1 MIDLKRNVDNTFKS
15 EPNYKIKKKKLVRLD
30 EKREGIEALIKT
42 TEELING
49 EEEAFFCIATDEELG
64 HLTDVLRLQFY
75 ECSHNLIEIQKQII
89 NYLNQ
94 IEYQNKILVKVRQLK
109 YLKDQFELESKT
121 NIREVLASKNPLS
134 FEPSPS
140 YPLRLSAD
148 YLRSGDD
155 ALESIRKVYLR
166 VRKNGGTAK
175 KIAGNIAGDYL
186 VTQTAEEVFI
196 NLEEVKNGFL
206 ASGSDLFT
214 FVMAFRSQGRA
225 CFRFLDIPYSQDY
238 FISPGGRAFDSW
250 DQIRQALGR
259 KVYYS
264 RKIEKYEEY
273 RDIIFG
279 NNKGL
284 PPEFRKFAIT
294 ESSQY
299 QNIPRTIQN
308 VFLNSK
314 LEASFIKDTIIMSL
328 SEENASI
335 DLMQYGNHLKN
346 FEEEYKDISK
356 WHEKDKDGNGSCQ
369 SSRLN

>member
-1 MIDLKRNVDNTFKS
+1 MQRALLFFYNADKMKLGISKEKKS
-15 EPNYKIKKKKLVRLD
+15 FD
-30 EKREGIEALIKT
+30 EYYFPYA
-42 TEELING
+42 N
-49 EEEAFFCIATDEELG
+49 
-64 HLTDVLRLQFY
+64 
-75 ECSHNLIEIQKQII
+75 
-89 NYLNQ
+89 
-94 IEYQNKILVKVRQLK
+94 
-109 YLKDQFELESKT
+109 
-121 NIREVLASKNPLS
+121 
-134 FEPSPS
+134 S
-140 YPLRLSAD
+140 YVI
-148 YLRSGDD
+148 Y
-155 ALESIRKVYLR
+155 
-166 VRKNGGTAK
+166 
-175 KIAGNIAGDYL
+175 
-186 VTQTAEEVFI
+186 
-196 NLEEVKNGFL
+196 EVKRDEGCYL
-206 ASGSDLFT
+206 
-214 FVMAFRSQGRA
+214 VMAFRSQGRV

-328 SEENASI
+328 SEENAFI